1 MITDIQAKQIADNF
15 AETLKGKNSITPFA
29 KILPMVSNQK
39 EQYLDLNNVVE
50 FWSGYHFAVKQVRD
64 ILPHTQRDLFPAHL
78 FENMGPNAKDR
89 DKLFAKLNYKA
100 ITMPV
105 FIDFLNTIMRA
116 FQDGN
121 WSIKYEDEEYQKYLQ
136 EELPLYDSLEV
147 FMKEIFVATKLRDA
161 NGIVAIKPYEV
172 SYMLDEEGKV
182 RTDEQ
187 GNPLI
192 ADELIQPYPVYYQS
206 KDIISQL
213 QSVYYAVI
221 SGEKSLVEVQGKQ
234 VSEGIV
240 IEIYDD
246 KHIWRINQ
254 VGRKDKYEFGQPQIY
269 WQHDLGY
276 IPAIKLKG
284 VPVLMPDAIEKVGL
298 MYASHFSYAVDNLDR
313 VITDDATL
321 EIVKKKCAFPYMVAV
336 GQACDFK
343 LNNDACSGGKIYDSD
358 ANKEIVCPSC
368 NGSGLKNRLSPSG
381 ELLINPGNGSLDTGD
396 TQLKGD
402 YIKFVAPDTQ
412 IFEFLEQQKKDNENR
427 ARRII
432 HIKDVDGKFVY
443 NSDKTATGSD
453 NDMKAMY
460 AFIQPIS
467 DQIFDAYKFFV
478 DTIEDM
484 RYGKTDEH
492 SVIIVAPQSFDLS
505 SSSDYLEQITALS
518 NAGAPP
524 TTIREFMHK
533 FLRSMF
539 YADVESAQILE
550 VIMAADNLM
559 PFNNETIAAKVERGV
574 AEKWQEILHDQAFN
588 LVQEVISEVPN
599 YLSLPMGE
607 QIDLLKAKAQ
617 SKVPVQQGD
626 DLATRLLNGLGG

>member
-15 AETLKGKNSITPFA
+15 AQTLKGKNSITPFA
-29 KILPMVSNQK
+29 KILPLVSNQK
-39 EQYLDLNNVVE
+39 EQYLDLNNVAE

-78 FENMGPNAKDR
+78 FENMGPNAKER

-172 SYMLDEEGKV
+172 SYMLDDEGRV
-182 RTDEQ
+182 RTDNE

-213 QSVYYAVI
+213 QGVYYAVI

-254 VGRKDKYEFGQPQIY
+254 VGKKDKYEFGQPQIY

-284 VPVLMPDAIEKVGL
+284 VPVLLPDSIDKVGL

-358 ANKEIVCPSC
+358 ANKEVVCPSC

-381 ELLINPGNGSLDTGD
+381 ELLINPGTGLDTGD

-626 DLATRLLNGLGG
+626 DLATRLLSNLGG

>member
-78 FENMGPNAKDR
+78 FENMGPNAKER

-136 EELPLYDSLEV
+136 EQLPLYDSLEV

-161 NGIVAIKPYEV
+161 NGIIAIKPYEV
-172 SYMLDEEGKV
+172 SYMLDDEGKI

-246 KHIWRINQ
+246 KHIWLINQ
-254 VGRKDKYEFGQPQIY
+254 VGRKDKYEFGQPSIY
-269 WQHDLGY
+269 WEHDLGY

-284 VPVLMPDAIEKVGL
+284 VPVLLPDSIEKVGL

-358 ANKEIVCPSC
+358 AQKEIVCPSC

-381 ELLINPGNGSLDTGD
+381 ELLINPGTGLDTGD

-484 RYGKTDEH
+484 RYGKTEEH

-599 YLSLPMGE
+599 YLTLPMGE

-626 DLATRLLNGLGG
+626 DLATRLLSNLGG

>member
-78 FENMGPNAKDR
+78 FENMGPNAKER

-161 NGIVAIKPYEV
+161 NGIIAIKPYEV
-172 SYMLDEEGKV
+172 SYMLDDEGKV
-182 RTDEQ
+182 RTDDL

-221 SGEKSLVEVQGKQ
+221 SGEKSLVELQGKQ

-254 VGRKDKYEFGQPQIY
+254 VGKKDKYEFGQPQIY

-284 VPVLMPDAIEKVGL
+284 VPVLMPDSIEKVGL

-336 GQACDFK
+336 GQACDFSI
-343 LNNDACSGGKIYDSD
+343 NNVKCNNGKIWDED
-358 ANKEIVCPSC
+358 ATKEIVCPSC

-381 ELLINPGNGSLDTGD
+381 ELLINPGTGLDTGD

-599 YLSLPMGE
+599 YLTLPMGE

-626 DLATRLLNGLGG
+626 DLATRLLSGLGG